1 MTNPAFVQI
10 ELNGDDSKKHEL
22 FRAIASK
29 LTGKLACEIRLKG
42 TKKQVSIVNEATSAT
57 YQFHRDL
64 NDKNVNLQSV
74 IESLNKKHEA
84 AQKFESHFGIS
95 WIL

>member
-29 LTGKLACEIRLKG
+29 LTGNLAYEIRLKG

-57 YQFHRDL
+57 YQFHRNL
-64 NDKNVNLQSV
+64 NDKNASLQSV

-95 WIL
+95 WVL